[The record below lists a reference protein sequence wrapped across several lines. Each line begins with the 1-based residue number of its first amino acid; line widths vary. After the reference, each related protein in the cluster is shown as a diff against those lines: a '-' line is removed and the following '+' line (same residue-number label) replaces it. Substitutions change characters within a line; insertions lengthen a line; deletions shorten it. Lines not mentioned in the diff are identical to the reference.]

1 MFELSLLCPED
12 RVDLLSDALDALDA
26 LSVSVEDADAQ
37 TPAEQALFG
46 EPGMP
51 PPKDGW
57 QRSRLVALFAQESQA
72 QEAAALLSAQDFFE
86 ACKML
91 GVQELADQDWV
102 RLTQSQFAPV
112 EITPDF
118 WIVPTWHEP
127 PAQARQII
135 RLDPGLAFG
144 TGTHP
149 TTRMCLRWIARN
161 GVQGQRVL
169 DYGCGS
175 GILAIGAA
183 KYGATQIDAVDIDD
197 AAVTSTELNAQANN
211 VRLQAGL
218 PDKAQGMYQT
228 VLANILAT
236 PLKVLAPL
244 LCAHVVPTGSLV
256 LAGIL
261 ERQADELKAAYA
273 PWLALEVADS
283 EDGWILM
290 TAQSPTTTSVL
301 P

>member
-12 RVDLLSDALDALDA
+12 RVDVLSDALDALDA

-57 QRSRLVALFAQESQA
+57 QRSRMAALFAQESQA
-72 QEAAALLSAQDFFE
+72 QEALQLLSAQDFFE
-86 ACKML
+86 SCHMV
-91 GVQELADQDWV
+91 GVQAVADQDWV

-118 WIVPTWHEP
+118 WIVPTWHQP

-149 TTRMCLRWIARN
+149 TTRMCLRWIARH
-161 GVQGQRVL
+161 GVHGQRVL

-183 KYGATQIDAVDIDD
+183 KYGAREIDAVDIDD
-197 AAVTSTELNAQANN
+197 AAVTSTVLNAEANG
-211 VRLQAGL
+211 VSLVAGL
-218 PDKAQGMYQT
+218 PEKAQGQYQT
-228 VLANILAT
+228 VLANILAS

-244 LCAHVVPTGSLV
+244 LVSYVASGGSLV

-261 ERQADELKAAYA
+261 ERQADELKTAYA
-273 PWLALEVADS
+273 PWIQLEVADS

-290 TAQSPTTTSVL
+290 TATSPVAL
-301 P
+301 A

>member
-1 MFELSLLCPED
+1 MVELRLMCPEA
-12 RVDLLSDALDALDA
+12 RVETLCEALDALDA

-37 TPAEQALFG
+37 TDAEQALFG

-51 PPKDGW
+51 PPKEGW
-57 QRSRLVALFAQESQA
+57 QRSRVVALFASQETA
-72 QEAAALLSAQDFFE
+72 QETGKLLALQDFFQGCE
-86 ACKML
+86 LL
-91 GVQELADQDWV
+91 GIQTVAEQDWV

-112 EITPDF
+112 DITPTF

-127 PAQARQII
+127 PAQAQKII

-149 TTRMCLRWIARN
+149 TTRMCLRWLATHD
-161 GVQGQRVL
+161 VTSQRVL

-183 KYGATQIDAVDIDD
+183 LHGATEIDAVDIDE
-197 AAVTSTELNAQANN
+197 AAVTSTVLNAEANG
-211 VRLQAGL
+211 VRLNSGL
-218 PDKAQGMYQT
+218 PEKATGHYQT

-244 LCAHVVPTGSLV
+244 LCQHVTQGGNLV

-261 ERQADELKAAYA
+261 ERQEQELKDAYA
-273 PWLALEVADS
+273 PYCKLQVSDR

-290 TAQSPTTTSVL
+290 TAQC
-301 P
+301 

>member
-57 QRSRLVALFAQESQA
+57 QRSRMVALFAKESQA
-72 QEAAALLSAQDFFE
+72 QEALQLLSVQDFFE
-86 ACKML
+86 ACHMV
-91 GVQELADQDWV
+91 GVQAVADQDWV
-102 RLTQSQFAPV
+102 RLTQSQFTPV

-118 WIVPTWHEP
+118 WIVPTWHQP

-149 TTRMCLRWIARN
+149 TTRMCLRWIAQQ

-183 KYGATQIDAVDIDD
+183 KYGAYEIDAVDIDE
-197 AAVTSTELNAQANN
+197 AAVTSTVLNAEANG
-211 VRLQAGL
+211 VSLLAGL
-218 PDKAQGMYQT
+218 PDKAKGQYQT
-228 VLANILAT
+228 VLANILAS

-244 LCAHVVPTGSLV
+244 LVSYVASGGSLV

-261 ERQADELKAAYA
+261 DRQADELKAAYA
-273 PWLALEVADS
+273 PWIPLEVADR

-290 TAQSPTTTSVL
+290 TATSPVAL
-301 P
+301 A